1 MPKERYL
8 VTAALPYAN
17 GPLHVGHAVGAYIP
31 ADVYSRYLRLKGHDA
46 IYMCGTDEH
55 GTPISVTAET
65 EGITPQQVVD
75 KYYTAISKAFSD
87 LGVSFE
93 NFSRTT
99 KKLHYKLSQDFFLK
113 ILERGFIYEKTVK
126 RPYCP
131 NCKRFLPDRYVRG
144 VCPKCEAIDQRGDQ
158 CEKCGKQLEP
168 HELVQPYCAICG
180 NTPEQRET
188 KHWFFKL
195 SAFGNKLEDW
205 IKGKSVV
212 KMSENLPPNARNFAL
227 GWIKEGLQ
235 DRAITR
241 DISWG
246 VPVPLEG
253 AEGKVLYVWFDAP
266 IGYIS
271 ATMEWAEKIG
281 KPDEWKKYWQDKDT
295 KIVHFIGKDNIPFH
309 IVIWPAM
316 LMAQGGYNLPW
327 QVASNEFLNLEG
339 EKMSTSR
346 GWVLWLQDAIDG
358 FGADPLRYYLIS
370 TAPESHDSD
379 FSLLEL
385 QARVNNELIGTLG
398 NFINRVLSFIQE
410 RNGGV
415 IPKPGELDAEDERLI
430 ETIRS
435 IPETVGKQIEN
446 FKLTAA
452 LAALM
457 GVAQQGNIYFQN
469 KQPWKNENNNTLY
482 LSANLVRSLAVAMQP
497 FLPYSAEK
505 VWVMLN
511 LPGNVHKQHW
521 DSSGL
526 LEVMPGHRIGK
537 VNALYAKIEDDK
549 IQEFAEKFLNKKEGS
564 KKAENEVK
572 AMPEI
577 DYEEFKRMDLR
588 VGIIKEARPHPNAD
602 KLLVLQVDLGALGT
616 RQLVGGIKNY
626 PMEQLPGKRIIVI
639 ANLKPAKI
647 RGVESQGMLLAAD
660 ENGSP
665 VMLTTDRDAA
675 PGAKI
680 L

>member
-1 MPKERYL
+1 MPERFL

-31 ADVYSRYLRLKGHDA
+31 ADVYCRYLRLKGHDVLY
-46 IYMCGTDEH
+46 ICGSDEH
-55 GTPISVTAET
+55 GTPISVTADK

-75 KYYTAISKAFSD
+75 KYHNLMEKSFTD
-87 LGVSFE
+87 LGVKFD

-99 KKLHYKLSQDFFLK
+99 KKIHYKLSQDFFLK
-113 ILERGFIYEKTVK
+113 ILEKGFIYEKTVE
-126 RPYCP
+126 RPYCSQ
-131 NCKRFLPDRYVRG
+131 CKRFLPDRYVKG
-144 VCPKCEAIDQRGDQ
+144 ICPKCEAKDQRGDQ

-168 HELVQPYCAICG
+168 HELIEPYCSICK
-180 NTPEQRET
+180 NRPEQKKT

-195 SAFGNKLEDW
+195 SAFEKPLSDW
-205 IKGKSVV
+205 INGESDR
-212 KMSENLPPNARNFAL
+212 KMSESLPSNARNFAL

-246 VPVPLEG
+246 IPVPLKQ

-271 ATMEWAEKIG
+271 STMEWAEKAG
-281 KPDEWKKYWQDKDT
+281 KPSEWKKYWADKNT

-316 LMAQGGYNLPW
+316 LLAQGDFNLPW

-358 FGADPLRYYLIS
+358 FGADTLRYYLIS

-379 FSLLEL
+379 FSLSEM
-385 QARVNNELIGTLG
+385 QNKVNSELIGTLG
-398 NFINRVLSFIQE
+398 NFINRVLTFIQE
-410 RNGGV
+410 KNNGI
-415 IPKPGELDAEDERLI
+415 IPTPGMFDAEDEKLVALI
-430 ETIRS
+430 S
-435 IPETVGKQIEN
+435 KIPEIVGTPLEN
-446 FKLTAA
+446 FKMAHA
-452 LAALM
+452 LASLV

-469 KQPWKNENNNTLY
+469 KEPWKNENRNTLY
-482 LSANLVRSLAVAMQP
+482 LCANLARSLAIAMAP
-497 FLPYSAEK
+497 FLPFSAEK
-505 VWVMLN
+505 TWSMLN
-511 LPGNVHKQHW
+511 MGGSVHGQKW
-521 DSSGL
+521 NDSSML
-526 LEVMPGHRIGK
+526 ALKAGHKINK
-537 VNALYAKIEDDK
+537 VFPLYEKMEDDK
-549 IQEFAEKFLNKKEGS
+549 VTDFEKKFLS
-564 KKAENEVK
+564 KKKTQLNEVK
-572 AMPEI
+572 NMPEI
-577 DYEEFKRMDLR
+577 DYEEFKKLDLR
-588 VGIIKEARPHPNAD
+588 VGVIKEAKAHPNAD
-602 KLLVLQVDLGALGT
+602 KLLVLQVDLGPLGT
-616 RQLVGGIKNY
+616 RQLVGGIRNY
-626 PMEQLPGKRIIVI
+626 PMESLPGRRIIVI

-660 ENGSP
+660 EDGSP
-665 VMLTTDRDAA
+665 VLLTTDKNAK